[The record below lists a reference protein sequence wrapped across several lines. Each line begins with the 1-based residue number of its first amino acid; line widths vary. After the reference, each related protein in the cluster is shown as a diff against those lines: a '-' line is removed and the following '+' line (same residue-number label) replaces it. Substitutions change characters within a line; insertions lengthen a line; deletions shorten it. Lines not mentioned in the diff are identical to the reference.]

1 MKNGDNFM
9 KNKQISIKMSD
20 FFQINKPN
28 YTYLRL
34 IPSTSVKNNKA
45 CDIAEIINGIYVNI
59 NERFKRKN
67 KGFSYDLPSKVMFII
82 DINKYNADFYL
93 VIPSL
98 HVKEFNQKLTEVF
111 GKITIEE
118 VDSIKGIRND
128 CTKHDLSY
136 AKDDSLSLCVDKR
149 DNDLLSANLSVMDVL
164 QDKDRVVILYNFIPQ
179 SKMALN
185 SWKQYHINMMKEYQ
199 EGKSL
204 DKSLTFNKV
213 MISIG
218 SLLFDT
224 IDTIINSIRWAFGQ
238 KESNEDLMKR
248 FVPVQELT
256 KATTKKENAKILKT
270 QIMICSE
277 SSDLAREK
285 ENAKTMINTFS
296 VIGNNADNKL
306 MAREIKNKTS
316 KKSIG
321 IKKKHTINIEK
332 NKVEEKTEYMNIEKL
347 SFENEICKMSY
358 DEVGANFIALPGKT
372 IIEEH
377 KLEAIQHNETT
388 VPEELQGGKV
398 RYGTNTF
405 RGHSTTVTTSTNED
419 ANCMPE
425 LTVAKMGGGKTSKFE
440 NNGVDAVN
448 NGDGLI
454 VIDFIKNCEMSDNI
468 IRNIDKNKVVEIDF
482 SDFMC
487 QEGFGFNEINMIRDM
502 NNPVSRYEC
511 AILQNAQIT
520 QFIDSLGEEEF
531 SASMGRYLDAACS
544 AVLIH
549 ENKGIKDVVRCL
561 EDFRAR
567 DEYMSMLSEFKEEM
581 PEQYQ
586 ELIEED
592 LNALEELNEY
602 RDKKVGGKKTGE
614 LELSGTAINK
624 ISGIISRISMLKKNP
639 ALKFMYIRSPKNNIN
654 LSELMQQGKAIF
666 FKLPQNRFSSP
677 HVKNIMVS
685 YLFSKIMIASEI
697 RSEIYKNETLR
708 TVHVICDEIQ
718 QARGSF
724 TNIGEMCYQMRKFR
738 VKLILS
744 THNFQKIAPIKD
756 ILIDAGASIIMLRG
770 SSVKD
775 FDVLKDEFEK
785 FGFTREDLVSLS
797 HTDKYKALCLI
808 ATKKGR
814 HGCIVELPKPVKNKI
829 ELQNVVDVDFK
840 SKTKIS

>member
-1 MKNGDNFM
+1 M
-9 KNKQISIKMSD
+9 KNKQNSIKMSD
-20 FFQINKPN
+20 YFQINKPK
-28 YTYLRL
+28 YTYLKL
-34 IPSTSVKNNKA
+34 IPNTSIKNNKVA
-45 CDIAEIINGIYVNI
+45 NVANIINDVYVDI
-59 NERFKRKN
+59 NKRFKKHN
-67 KGFSYDLPSKVMFII
+67 KGFSYDLPAKVSFIV
-82 DINKYNADFYL
+82 DINSTHANFYMI
-93 VIPSL
+93 VPNL
-98 HVKEFNQKLTEVF
+98 HLKEFNQKLTEAF

-118 VDSIKGIRND
+118 VYEIKGISKD
-128 CTKHDLSY
+128 CTKYSLSY
-136 AKDDSLSLCVDKR
+136 ARDDSMSIHIDRR
-149 DNDLLSANLSVMDVL
+149 DNDLLSNNLSVMDIL
-164 QDKDRVVILYNFIPQ
+164 QDDDRVVIVYNFMPQ
-179 SKMALN
+179 SKRTLN
-185 SWKQYHINMMKEYQ
+185 SWKNYHVKKMEEYQ
-199 EGKSL
+199 AGKCL
-204 DKSLTFNKV
+204 DKTMTFERV
-213 MISIG
+213 GSII
-218 SLLFDT
+218 LNILYETVDT
-224 IDTIINSIRWAFGQ
+224 ILDSAKWILGENS
-238 KESNEDLMKR
+238 KSEPMKR
-248 FVPVQELT
+248 LIPVQELT
-256 KATTKKENAKILKT
+256 KATKDKENAEILKT
-270 QIMICSE
+270 QIMIYSE
-277 SSDLAREK
+277 SKSIEREK
-285 ENAKTMINTFS
+285 INAKTTINTFS
-296 VIGNNADNKL
+296 VVGEKADNKL
-306 MAREIKNKTS
+306 IAKRIVDKKS

-321 IKKKHTINIEK
+321 IKKRHALNAVKDITEK
-332 NKVEEKTEYMNIEKL
+332 NKEKEYVNLEQYEYEGEV
-347 SFENEICKMSY
+347 SKMSTY
-358 DEVGANFIALPGKT
+358 EVESNFIALPGKT

-377 KLEAIQHNETT
+377 KLEATQHNETT

-405 RGHSTTVTTSTNED
+405 RGHTTTVTTSTNED

-425 LTVAKMGGGKTSKFE
+425 LVVAKMGGGKTSKFE

-502 NNPVSRYEC
+502 DNPMSRYEC

-520 QFIDSLGEEEF
+520 QFIDSLGDEEF
-531 SASMGRYLDAACS
+531 SASMGRYLDAACT

-561 EDFRAR
+561 EDFKAR
-567 DEYMSMLSEFKEEM
+567 ELYMDMLRVFKVEM

-602 RDKKVGGKKTGE
+602 KETKANGKKTGK

-697 RSEIYKNETLR
+697 RSEIYKNEPLR

-808 ATKKGR
+808 ATTRGR

-829 ELQNVVDVDFK
+829 ELKNVIDVDFNMK
-840 SKTKIS
+840 EKIS

>member
-1 MKNGDNFM
+1 M
-9 KNKQISIKMSD
+9 KNKQFSIKISD
-20 FFQINKPN
+20 YFQINKPE
-28 YTYLRL
+28 YTYLKL
-34 IPSTSVKNNKA
+34 IPSTSVKNNKV
-45 CDIAEIINGIYVNI
+45 CNIAEIINDIYVNI
-59 NERFKRKN
+59 NERFKRQN
-67 KGFSYDLPSKVMFII
+67 KGFSYDLPSKVSFII
-82 DINKYNADFYL
+82 DINECDASFYL
-93 VIPSL
+93 LIPTL
-98 HVKEFNQKLTEVF
+98 HVKEFHQKLTEVF
-111 GKITIEE
+111 GKITIEKVE
-118 VDSIKGIRND
+118 GIKGIRKD
-128 CTKHDLSY
+128 CTKYSLSY
-136 AKDDSLSLCVDKR
+136 AKDDSLSLCVDRR

-164 QDKDRVVILYNFIPQ
+164 KDDDRLVILYNFMPQ
-179 SKMALN
+179 SKMSLN
-185 SWKQYHINMMKEYQ
+185 SWKQYHINTMKKYQ

-204 DKSLTFNKV
+204 DKTLTLDK
-213 MISIG
+213 IG
-218 SLLFDT
+218 IGVLSLLFYT
-224 IDTIINSIRWAFGQ
+224 IDTLINSVRWAFGQ
-238 KESNEDLMKR
+238 KESSEDLMKR
-248 FVPVQELT
+248 LVPVQELT
-256 KATTKKENAKILKT
+256 KETKNKENAKILKT

-277 SSDLAREK
+277 SKNLSREK

-296 VIGNNADNKL
+296 VVGNGADNKL
-306 MAREIKNKTS
+306 VANKIANRNPN
-316 KKSIG
+316 KSIG
-321 IKKKHTINIEK
+321 IKKRYSTNIVKEEIKEKVEYIDIEK
-332 NKVEEKTEYMNIEKL
+332 FNLET
-347 SFENEICKMSY
+347 EICKMSCE
-358 DEVGANFIALPGKT
+358 EVGGNFIALPGKT

-377 KLEAIQHNETT
+377 KLEATQHNETK

-405 RGHSTTVTTSTNED
+405 RGHTTTVTTSTNED

-425 LTVAKMGGGKTSKFE
+425 LVVAKMGGGKTSKFE

-468 IRNIDKNKVVEIDF
+468 IRNIDKNKVVVIDF

-502 NNPVSRYEC
+502 NNAMSRYEC

-520 QFIDSLGEEEF
+520 QFIDSLGDEEF

-549 ENKGIKDVVRCL
+549 EDKGIKDVVRCL
-561 EDFRAR
+561 EDFRIR
-567 DEYMSMLSEFKEEM
+567 SDYMDMLREFKEEL

-602 RDKKVGGKKTGE
+602 REVKVSGKKTGK

-697 RSEIYKNETLR
+697 RSEVYKNEPLR

-775 FDVLKDEFEK
+775 FDVLKDEFAK
-785 FGFTREDLVSLS
+785 FGFTREDLISLS
-797 HTDKYKALCLI
+797 HTKEYKALCLI
-808 ATKKGR
+808 ATTSGR
-814 HGCIVELPKPVKNKI
+814 HGCIVKLPKPVKNKI
-829 ELQNVVDVDFK
+829 ELQNVIDVDFK
-840 SKTKIS
+840 SKEKIS

>member
-1 MKNGDNFM
+1 MR
-9 KNKQISIKMSD
+9 NKQTSIKISD
-20 FFQINKPN
+20 YFQINKPE
-28 YTYLRL
+28 YTYLKL
-34 IPSTSVKNNKA
+34 IPNTSIKNNKA
-45 CDIAEIINGIYVNI
+45 CDIAEIINNIYVNI
-59 NERFKRKN
+59 NERFKREN
-67 KGFSYDLPSKVMFII
+67 KGFTYNVPAKVSFIV
-82 DINKYNADFYL
+82 DINKENASFYL
-93 VIPSL
+93 LVPNL

-111 GKITIEE
+111 GKITIEK
-118 VDSIKGIRND
+118 VDGIKGIRND
-128 CTKHDLSY
+128 CTRYGLSY
-136 AKDDSLSLCVDKR
+136 AKDDSLSLCIDKR
-149 DNDLLSANLSVMDVL
+149 DNDLLSANLSVMDIL
-164 QDKDRVVILYNFIPQ
+164 KDDDRITILYNFIPQ
-179 SKMALN
+179 GKMALN
-185 SWKQYHINMMKEYQ
+185 SWKQYHINMMKQYQ

-204 DKSLTFNKV
+204 DKSITFNKV

-224 IDTIINSIRWAFGQ
+224 IDTLINSVRWAFGQ
-238 KESNEDLMKR
+238 NESNEDLMKR
-248 FVPVQELT
+248 LVPVQELT
-256 KATTKKENAKILKT
+256 KETKNKENAKILIT

-277 SSDLAREK
+277 SKDLSREK

-296 VIGNNADNKL
+296 AVGNGADNKL
-306 MAREIKNKTS
+306 VAKKITNKKS
-316 KKSIG
+316 NKSIG
-321 IKKKHTINIEK
+321 TKKRYATNIVKEDVKEKVEYIDIEK
-332 NKVEEKTEYMNIEKL
+332 FSIET
-347 SFENEICKMSY
+347 EICKMSC
-358 DEVGANFIALPGKT
+358 DEVGGNFIALPGKT

-377 KLEAIQHNETT
+377 KLEATQHNETK

-398 RYGTNTF
+398 RYGTNVY
-405 RGHSTTVTTSTNED
+405 RGRATMVTTSTNED

-425 LTVAKMGGGKTSKFE
+425 VIMAKMGGGKTSAFE
-440 NNGVDAVN
+440 NKGVDAVN
-448 NGDGLI
+448 SGDGLI
-454 VIDFIKNCEMSDNI
+454 VLDFIKNCEMSDNI
-468 IRNIDKNKVVEIDF
+468 IRNIDKDKVVVINF
-482 SDFMC
+482 ADFMC

-502 NNPVSRYEC
+502 NNAMSRYEC

-520 QFIDSLGEEEF
+520 QFIDSLGDEEF

-549 ENKGIKDVVRCL
+549 EDKGIKDVVRCL
-561 EDFRAR
+561 EDFRVR
-567 DEYMSMLSEFKEEM
+567 SDYMDMLREFKEEL

-602 RDKKVGGKKTGE
+602 RDVKVSGKKTGQ

-654 LSELMQQGKAIF
+654 ISELMQQGKAIF

-697 RSEIYKNETLR
+697 RSEVYKNEPLR

-775 FDVLKDEFEK
+775 FDVLKDEFAK
-785 FGFTREDLVSLS
+785 FGFTREDLISLS
-797 HTDKYKALCLI
+797 HTKEYKALCLI
-808 ATKKGR
+808 ATTSGR
-814 HGCIVELPKPVKNKI
+814 HGCIVKLPKPVKNKI
-829 ELQNVVDVDFK
+829 ELQNVIDVDFK
-840 SKTKIS
+840 SKEKIS

>member
-128 CTKHDLSY
+128 CTKYGLSY

-277 SSDLAREK
+277 SSDLSREK

-296 VIGNNADNKL
+296 VVGNNADNKL
-306 MAREIKNKTS
+306 MAREIKNKAS

-372 IIEEH
+372 IIEDH
-377 KLEAIQHNETT
+377 KLEAVKHNETT
-388 VPEELQGGKV
+388 VPEELQCGKV
-398 RYGTNTF
+398 RYGTNIY
-405 RGHSTTVTTSTNED
+405 RGHTTTVTTSTDED
-419 ANCMPE
+419 AACMPE
-425 LTVAKMGGGKTSKFE
+425 VVMAKMGGGKTSLFE
-440 NNGVDAVN
+440 NRGVDAVN
-448 NGDGLI
+448 SGDGLI

-468 IRNIDKNKVVEIDF
+468 IRTVDKDKVAVINF
-482 SDFMC
+482 ADFMC

-502 NNPVSRYEC
+502 NSHMSRYEC
-511 AILQNAQIT
+511 AVLQNAQIT
-520 QFIDSLGEEEF
+520 QFIDSLGDEEF
-531 SASMGRYLDAACS
+531 SASMGRYLDAACT

-549 ENKGIKDVVRCL
+549 ENKSIKDVVRCL
-561 EDFRAR
+561 EDFRTR
-567 DEYMSMLSEFKEEM
+567 KEYMDMLREFKEGM

-602 RDKKVGGKKTGE
+602 KEVKSDGKKTGE
-614 LELSGTAINK
+614 FEISGTAINK

-697 RSEIYKNETLR
+697 RSEVYKNEKLR

-724 TNIGEMCYQMRKFR
+724 VNIGEMCYQMRKFR

-744 THNFQKIAPIKD
+744 THNFQKITPIKD
-756 ILIDAGASIIMLRG
+756 ILIDAGSSIVMLRG

-775 FDVLKDEFEK
+775 FEVLKDEFEK
-785 FGFTREDLVSLS
+785 FGFTKEDLVSLS

-808 ATKKGR
+808 ATKRGR
-814 HGCIVELPKPVKNKI
+814 HGCIVELPRPVKNKI
-829 ELQNVVDVDFK
+829 ELQNIIHE
-840 SKTKIS
+840 KIG

>member
-1 MKNGDNFM
+1 MR
-9 KNKQISIKMSD
+9 NKQTSIKISD
-20 FFQINKPN
+20 YFQINKPE
-28 YTYLRL
+28 YTYLKL
-34 IPSTSVKNNKA
+34 IPNTSIKNNKA
-45 CDIAEIINGIYVNI
+45 CDIAKIINDIYVNI

-67 KGFSYDLPSKVMFII
+67 KGFSYDVPAKVSFIV
-82 DINKYNADFYL
+82 DINKDNASFYL
-93 VIPSL
+93 LVPNL
-98 HVKEFNQKLTEVF
+98 HIKEFNQKLTEVF
-111 GKITIEE
+111 GKITIEK
-118 VDSIKGIRND
+118 VDSIKGIRKD
-128 CTKHDLSY
+128 CTRYGLSY
-136 AKDDSLSLCVDKR
+136 AKDDSLSLCIDKR
-149 DNDLLSANLSVMDVL
+149 DNDLLSANLSVMDIL
-164 QDKDRVVILYNFIPQ
+164 KDDDRITILYNFMPQ
-179 SKMALN
+179 NKMALN
-185 SWKQYHINMMKEYQ
+185 SWKQYHINMMKHYQ

-204 DKSLTFNKV
+204 DKSITFNKV
-213 MISIG
+213 MITIG

-224 IDTIINSIRWAFGQ
+224 IDTLINSVRWAFGQ
-238 KESNEDLMKR
+238 NESNEDLMKR
-248 FVPVQELT
+248 LVPVQELT
-256 KATTKKENAKILKT
+256 KETKEKEDAKILRT

-277 SSDLAREK
+277 SKDLSREK
-285 ENAKTMINTFS
+285 ENAKVMINTFS
-296 VIGNNADNKL
+296 AVGNGADNKL
-306 MAREIKNKTS
+306 VAKKIVNKKS
-316 KKSIG
+316 NKSIG
-321 IKKKHTINIEK
+321 IKKRYSTNIVKEEIK
-332 NKVEEKTEYMNIEKL
+332 EKVEYIDIENF
-347 SFENEICKMSY
+347 SIETEICKMSC
-358 DEVGANFIALPGKT
+358 DEVGGNFIALPGKT

-377 KLEAIQHNETT
+377 KLEATQHNETK

-398 RYGTNTF
+398 RYGTNIY
-405 RGHSTTVTTSTNED
+405 RGHATTITTSTNED

-468 IRNIDKNKVVEIDF
+468 IRNIDKDKVVVINF
-482 SDFMC
+482 ADFMC

-502 NNPVSRYEC
+502 NNAMSRYEC

-520 QFIDSLGEEEF
+520 QFIDSLGDEEF

-549 ENKGIKDVVRCL
+549 EDKGIKDVVRCL
-561 EDFRAR
+561 EDFRIR
-567 DEYMSMLSEFKEEM
+567 SDYMDMLREFKEEL

-602 RDKKVGGKKTGE
+602 REVKVSGKKTGK

-697 RSEIYKNETLR
+697 RSEVYKNEPLR

-775 FDVLKDEFEK
+775 FDVLKDEFAK
-785 FGFTREDLVSLS
+785 FGFTREDLISLS
-797 HTDKYKALCLI
+797 HTKEYKALCLI
-808 ATKKGR
+808 ATTSGR
-814 HGCIVELPKPVKNKI
+814 HGCIVKLPKPVKNKI
-829 ELQNVVDVDFK
+829 ELQNVIDVDFK
-840 SKTKIS
+840 SKEKIS

>member
-1 MKNGDNFM
+1 MR
-9 KNKQISIKMSD
+9 NKQTSIKISD
-20 FFQINKPN
+20 YFQINKPE
-28 YTYLRL
+28 YTYLKL
-34 IPSTSVKNNKA
+34 IPNTSIKNNKA
-45 CDIAEIINGIYVNI
+45 CDIAEIINNIYVNI
-59 NERFKRKN
+59 NERFKREN
-67 KGFSYDLPSKVMFII
+67 KGFTYNVPAKVSFIV
-82 DINKYNADFYL
+82 DINKENASFYL
-93 VIPSL
+93 LVPNL

-111 GKITIEE
+111 GKITIEK
-118 VDSIKGIRND
+118 VDGIKGIRND
-128 CTKHDLSY
+128 CTRYGLSY
-136 AKDDSLSLCVDKR
+136 AKDDSLSLCIDKR
-149 DNDLLSANLSVMDVL
+149 DNDLLSANLSVMDIL
-164 QDKDRVVILYNFIPQ
+164 KDDDRITILYNFIPQ
-179 SKMALN
+179 GKMALN
-185 SWKQYHINMMKEYQ
+185 SWKQYHINMMKQYQ

-204 DKSLTFNKV
+204 DKSITFNKV

-224 IDTIINSIRWAFGQ
+224 IDTLINSVRWAFGQ
-238 KESNEDLMKR
+238 NESNEDLMKR
-248 FVPVQELT
+248 LVPVQELT
-256 KATTKKENAKILKT
+256 KETKNKENAKILIT

-277 SSDLAREK
+277 SKDLSREK

-296 VIGNNADNKL
+296 AVGNGADNKL
-306 MAREIKNKTS
+306 VAKKITNKKS
-316 KKSIG
+316 NKSIG
-321 IKKKHTINIEK
+321 IKKRYATNIVKEDVKEKVEYIDIEK
-332 NKVEEKTEYMNIEKL
+332 FSIET
-347 SFENEICKMSY
+347 EICKMSC
-358 DEVGANFIALPGKT
+358 DEVGGNFIALPGKT

-377 KLEAIQHNETT
+377 KLEATQHNETK

-398 RYGTNTF
+398 RYGTNVF
-405 RGHSTTVTTSTNED
+405 RGHSTMVTTSTNED

-425 LTVAKMGGGKTSKFE
+425 VILAKMGGGKTSSFE
-440 NNGVDAVN
+440 NKGVDAVKS
-448 NGDGLI
+448 GDSI
-454 VIDFIKNCEMSDNI
+454 IAIDFIKNCEMSDNI
-468 IRNIDKNKVVEIDF
+468 IRNIDKDKVVVINF
-482 SDFMC
+482 ADFMC

-502 NNPVSRYEC
+502 NNAMSRYEC

-520 QFIDSLGEEEF
+520 QFIDSLGDEEF

-549 ENKGIKDVVRCL
+549 EDKGIKDVVRCL
-561 EDFRAR
+561 EDFRVR
-567 DEYMSMLSEFKEEM
+567 SDYMDMLREFKEEL

-602 RDKKVGGKKTGE
+602 RDVKVSGKKTGK

-697 RSEIYKNETLR
+697 RSEVYKNEPLR

-775 FDVLKDEFEK
+775 FDVLKDEFAK
-785 FGFTREDLVSLS
+785 FGFTREDLISLS
-797 HTDKYKALCLI
+797 HTKEYKALCLI
-808 ATKKGR
+808 ATTSGR
-814 HGCIVELPKPVKNKI
+814 HGCIVKLPKPVKNKI
-829 ELQNVVDVDFK
+829 ELQNVIDVDFK
-840 SKTKIS
+840 SKEKIS

>member
-1 MKNGDNFM
+1 M
-9 KNKQISIKMSD
+9 KNKQFSIKISD
-20 FFQINKPN
+20 YLQINKPE
-28 YTYLRL
+28 YTYLKL

-45 CDIAEIINGIYVNI
+45 CNIAEIINNVYINI
-59 NERFKRKN
+59 NERFKRQN
-67 KGFSYDLPSKVMFII
+67 KGFSYDLPSKVSFII
-82 DINKYNADFYL
+82 DINEYDASFYL
-93 VIPSL
+93 LIPTL

-111 GKITIEE
+111 GKITIEKVE
-118 VDSIKGIRND
+118 GIKGIRKD
-128 CTKHDLSY
+128 CTKYSLSY
-136 AKDDSLSLCVDKR
+136 AKDDSLSLCVDRR

-164 QDKDRVVILYNFIPQ
+164 KDDDRLVILYNFMPQ
-179 SKMALN
+179 SKMSLN
-185 SWKQYHINMMKEYQ
+185 SWKQYHINTMKKYQ

-204 DKSLTFNKV
+204 DKTLTLDK
-213 MISIG
+213 IG
-218 SLLFDT
+218 IGVLSLLFYT
-224 IDTIINSIRWAFGQ
+224 INTLINSVRWAFGQ
-238 KESNEDLMKR
+238 KESSEDLMKR
-248 FVPVQELT
+248 LVPVQELT
-256 KATTKKENAKILKT
+256 KETKNKENAKILKT

-277 SSDLAREK
+277 SKNLSREK

-296 VIGNNADNKL
+296 VVGNGADNKL
-306 MAREIKNKTS
+306 VANKIANRNPN
-316 KKSIG
+316 KSIG
-321 IKKKHTINIEK
+321 IKKRYTTNIVKEEVVKNVEYMDIEK
-332 NKVEEKTEYMNIEKL
+332 FNLET
-347 SFENEICKMSY
+347 EICKMSCE
-358 DEVGANFIALPGKT
+358 EVGGNFIALPGKT

-377 KLEAIQHNETT
+377 KLEATQHNETK

-405 RGHSTTVTTSTNED
+405 RGYTTTVTTSTNED

-425 LTVAKMGGGKTSKFE
+425 LVVAKMGGGKTSKFE

-468 IRNIDKNKVVEIDF
+468 IRNIDKNKVVVIDF

-502 NNPVSRYEC
+502 NNPMSRYEC

-724 TNIGEMCYQMRKFR
+724 INIGEMCYQMRKFR

-808 ATKKGR
+808 ATTRGR

-829 ELQNVVDVDFK
+829 ELKNVIDVDFNMK
-840 SKTKIS
+840 EKIS